1 MAMWGHWR
9 ARCPSWVLQG
19 QAMHAR
25 PATSSLD
32 EKQWSM
38 AMWGHRWARCPSWV
52 LQGQAMQDQLQACY
66 DPPTL
71 CQATSWN
78 NQERTNKV
86 YNQELEGTR
95 IPTKC
100 TTRNLKAPG
109 YQQRVQPGTW
119 RYQDT
124 NKVYN
129 QEPEGTR
136 IPTKCTTRKRY
147 TKIPTSVQPRK
158 ECAKVP
164 TKCTCCWYLGL
175 LSCKSAYTAEKD
187 LLFWQL
193 CFSPELQLLT
203 WFYGMILE

>member
-1 MAMWGHWR
+1 MLLCTKKTMGRFTAKFTTRKRYQDTSTTRNLKAPGYQQSVQPGTWR
-9 ARCPSWVLQG
+9 
-19 QAMHAR
+19 H
-25 PATSSLD
+25 
-32 EKQWSM
+32 
-38 AMWGHRWARCPSWV
+38 
-52 LQGQAMQDQLQACY
+52 QD
-66 DPPTL
+66 
-71 CQATSWN
+71 
-78 NQERTNKV
+78 TNKV

-95 IPTKC
+95 IPTTC
-100 TTRNLKAPG
+100 TTRNLKVPG
-109 YQQRVQPGTW
+109 YQQSVQPGTW

-129 QEPEGTR
+129 QEKVP
-136 IPTKCTTRKRY
+136 RY
-147 TKIPTSVQPRK
+147 QQSVQPGNGTKISKSVQPRR